1 MHESGLSSSLSSVQH
16 QELVEIIRSLILA
29 TDISR
34 QQEFLTQ
41 LRYLLDKEEL
51 DLAQARC
58 RHFMLQVR
66 IALLGFDCVTRMTTY
81 LTIESQKLIWGVEN
95 DQKHLGSRGSS

>member
-66 IALLGFDCVTRMTTY
+66 FALLGFDCVTTY

>member
-1 MHESGLSSSLSSVQH
+1 MHESGLSSCLTTSQH

-41 LRYLLDKEEL
+41 LRFLLDRDEMN
-51 DLAQARC
+51 LAQARC
-58 RHFMLQVR
+58 RHFMLQV
-66 IALLGFDCVTRMTTY
+66 
-81 LTIESQKLIWGVEN
+81 TI
-95 DQKHLGSRGSS
+95 SR

>member
-66 IALLGFDCVTRMTTY
+66 FALLGFDCVPY
-81 LTIESQKLIWGVEN
+81 LTIESQKSIWGVEN
-95 DQKHLGSRGSS
+95 DQKHWGSRGSS